1 MKSKSLN
8 FEAAEAALGVK
19 LIANGKATQAL
30 HETVIGYQANRRAG
44 THSTKTKATVN
55 GSGAKPWNQKGTGRA
70 RAGYKS
76 SPVWSGGGAAFGPH
90 PRDYSKNT
98 PAKVRKVALRKAIS
112 EAAKNGKLQSVT
124 TFSLTNPKSK
134 ELAGWIKENGY
145 TGSVLVVTKGK
156 DDKAVL
162 ASRNMPKCSVMEA
175 RQVNAEDVL
184 KYQQVVLVEDAMPVL
199 AGRIK

>member
-19 LIANGKATQAL
+19 LIANGKASQAL
-30 HETVIGYQANRRAG
+30 HETVVAYQANRRAG

-90 PRDYSKNT
+90 PRDYSKTT

-112 EAAKNGKLQSVT
+112 EAAKNGKLQSVG
-124 TFSLTNPKSK
+124 TFSLANPKSK
-134 ELAGWIKENGY
+134 ELAGWVKENGF
-145 TGSVLVVTKGK
+145 TGSVLVVTKAK

-162 ASRNMPKCSVMEA
+162 ASRNMPKCSVIEA

-184 KYQQVVLVEDAMPVL
+184 KFQQVVLVEDAMPVL

>member
-30 HETVIGYQANRRAG
+30 HETVVGYQANRRAG

-70 RAGYKS
+70 RAGYKT

-90 PRDYSKNT
+90 PRDYSKNI

-112 EAAKNGKLQSVT
+112 EAAKNGKLQSVS
-124 TFSLTNPKSK
+124 TFSLANAKSK
-134 ELAGWIKENGY
+134 ELAGWIKENKF
-145 TGSVLVVTKGK
+145 TGSVLVVTKAK

-162 ASRNMPKCSVMEA
+162 ASRNMPKCSVIEA